1 MDNTRKYKVLLVSA
15 EVVPFAKTGGLA
27 DVAGSLPQALVS
39 LGHDVRI
46 AMPRYKKISE
56 TMRYV
61 TDFPVQ
67 FDWHKET
74 CIIRESSIEFNSGAA
89 KKKVP
94 VYFVD
99 NYHYFDRDYLY
110 CYYDE
115 AERFAFFC
123 RAVLDM
129 LPRINFQPDIIH
141 CNDWHTGPICMMLK
155 EQYRDAAYFRDIAT
169 VYTIH
174 NLQYQGSYPP
184 DTLKLFD
191 VGEEIYTP
199 EKVEFYGTFSY
210 MKAGLV
216 YADVINTVSET
227 YAGEIQTAE
236 YGEKFE
242 GLLRARSG
250 DLHGILNGINYDE
263 FDPNTDPKIYANYS
277 VEDMTN
283 KVRNKTAL
291 QNELGL
297 PVREDVP
304 IIGLVS
310 RLTNQKGL
318 DLIKEKLGEI
328 MKNDIQF
335 VILGSGD
342 EYYEDFFRE
351 AKQKYPGKVGV
362 YIGFNADLA
371 PKIYAGSDMFIM
383 PSKFEPCGLGQI
395 IAFRYGTIPVV
406 RATGGL
412 KDTVKEFNPVSGEG
426 NGFTFKEYQG
436 TALLKALN
444 RAIKLYREQP
454 DAWRILMRNAMQ
466 EDFSWR
472 KSAEK
477 YVEIYGKAAEKIS
490 GGR

>member
-1 MDNTRKYKVLLVSA
+1 MGNNRKYKVLLVSA

-46 AMPRYKKISE
+46 VMPRYKKISE

-61 TDFPVQ
+61 TDFPVH
-67 FDWHKET
+67 FDWRKET
-74 CIIRESSIEFNSGAA
+74 CIVRESSIEFNSDGVRER
-89 KKKVP
+89 VP

-99 NYHYFDRDYLY
+99 SYHYFDRDYLY

-123 RAVLDM
+123 RAVMDM

-155 EQYRDAAYFRDIAT
+155 EQYRGMDYFRDIAT

-174 NLQYQGSYPP
+174 NLQYQGNYPP
-184 DTLKLFD
+184 DTLKLFGMD
-191 VGEEIYTP
+191 EEVYTP
-199 EKVEFYGTFSY
+199 DKVEFYGTFSF

-227 YAGEIQTAE
+227 YAKQIQTAE
-236 YGEKFE
+236 YGERFE
-242 GLLRARSG
+242 GLLRTRR
-250 DLHGILNGINYDE
+250 DNLYGILNGINYDE
-263 FDPNTDPKIYANYS
+263 FNPNTDSNIYANYS
-277 VEDMTN
+277 TDDMTN
-283 KVRNKTAL
+283 KVKNKTAL

-297 PVREDVP
+297 SAGDNVPVVG
-304 IIGLVS
+304 IVS

-318 DLIKEKLGEI
+318 DLIKEELKEI

-335 VILGSGD
+335 AVLGSGD

-351 AKQKYPGKVGV
+351 AKREYPGKIGV
-362 YIGFNADLA
+362 YIGFNAELA
-371 PKIYAGSDMFIM
+371 PRIYAGSDMFLM
-383 PSKFEPCGLGQI
+383 PSKFEPCGLGQM
-395 IAFRYGTIPVV
+395 IALRYGTIPVV

-412 KDTVKEFNPVSGEG
+412 KDTVHEFDPISGKG
-426 NGFTFKEYQG
+426 NGFTFGEYTG
-436 TALLKALN
+436 SALVKTLN
-444 RAIKLYREQP
+444 RAVRLYREQP
-454 DAWRILMRNAMQ
+454 DAWRLLMRNAMQ
-466 EDFSWR
+466 ADFSWH

-477 YVEIYGKAAEKIS
+477 YVEIYGKAVEKNS